1 MTDRRLLPANDRV
14 AASHLRG
21 EIDAPAYSD
30 GEPARIAIPVA
41 DLWRQPGGR
50 RDRQLLL
57 GEAVTVYERHAGH
70 GFVQAAKD
78 GYVGY
83 VAEAAL
89 GPPGPEPTH
98 WVAVPGAQAYPEPDI
113 KVPQAAD
120 LTFGARVA
128 VVSHQPKFFETA
140 DGLYIP
146 KPHLWPIDKR
156 FADPVTAAQLFFGA
170 PYLWGGNTPRGIDC
184 SGLVQAAMLAAGR
197 ACPAD
202 SDQQEA
208 LGAPLPEDA
217 PLQRGDLLFWRGH
230 VAWAVDE
237 QVLLHANAHHM
248 AVAYE
253 PAEPAIRRIDA
264 QGDGPVTGRRR
275 LERAGER

>member
-14 AASHLRG
+14 AASHLRDR
-21 EIDAPAYSD
+21 IQAPTYSD
-30 GEPARIAIPVA
+30 GEAARIALPVA
-41 DLWRQPGGR
+41 DLWRDPAGR
-50 RDRQLLL
+50 RDRQLLM
-57 GEAVTVYERHAGH
+57 GDAVTVYERHDGY

-89 GPPGPEPTH
+89 DTPAPEPTH
-98 WVAVPGAQAYPEPDI
+98 WVAVPGSQAYPDPDM
-113 KVPQAAD
+113 KVPQTAD
-120 LTFGARVA
+120 LTFGAQVT

-156 FADPVTAAQLFFGA
+156 FADYVTAAQLFFGA

-184 SGLVQAAMLAAGR
+184 SGLVQIAMLAAGTD
-197 ACPAD
+197 CLAD
-202 SDQQEA
+202 SDQQEDM
-208 LGAPLPEDA
+208 GDPLADDA
-217 PLQRGDLLFWRGH
+217 ELRRGDLLFWKGH
-230 VAWAVDE
+230 VAIAVDGDTI
-237 QVLLHANAHHM
+237 LHANAHHM

-253 PAEPAIRRIDA
+253 PVDHAIRRIEA

-275 LERAGER
+275 LPR